1 MGLTEGGVRGQI
13 LGAQIG
19 FMSNVLEHSAWTL
32 PFTHAHRHAENAK
45 LAAEKKRRKDPDNIA
60 VSTVRFCIV
69 TLLGENFLKTYNRSL
84 NITHY

>member
-45 LAAEKKRRKDPDNIA
+45 LAAEKRRMLASNVKYNLYLVNTIPPKIGHIFYLD
-60 VSTVRFCIV
+60 R
-69 TLLGENFLKTYNRSL
+69 LLVFTAF
-84 NITHY
+84 

>member
-32 PFTHAHRHAENAK
+32 PFTHAHRHAEKAK
-45 LAAEKKRRKDPDNIA
+45 LAAEKRRMLASSVKYNLCLVNTIPPRIGHISYLD
-60 VSTVRFCIV
+60 R
-69 TLLGENFLKTYNRSL
+69 LLVFTAF
-84 NITHY
+84 